1 MGTPGIK
8 SSAIHRAQAEQEHPR
23 WKIFFCLLLLL
34 RAGSALFLGPLHIAA
49 AEAAMPAGSARWI
62 APIAR
67 LVQGRTIR
75 ATQAADAHPQ
85 RGMREGRNVRGV
97 LSFGDF
103 SLHAQR
109 KVTRAAQLR
118 GSSCSKVGRMR
129 EGGAKTFAFS
139 MAMAILAIALAIN
152 TTSACAQSED
162 ATRKAQ
168 EAQTRQKLD
177 AVRAEIKKIG
187 EAQKEIDIQ
196 KGDVIAALRE
206 QELKIAAT
214 ARELREIDQKV
225 EAEQDKLTQLET
237 QRGGIET
244 RLEAQR
250 ETLAALLRS
259 AYAVGR
265 HEELKLLLAQ
275 EDVAAIGR
283 MLEYFHY
290 FERARVAEIKALL
303 DDLEALARV
312 HKDIEATTAQLNAS
326 REQRQGEAAQLETER
341 AQRRKALV
349 ELDARLKDEQAR
361 LAALGKDEKAL
372 VDLLEKLRDVFADIP
387 KQIAGAEPFAAR
399 RGRLN
404 WPLRGRVAAN
414 FGARAG
420 EHTSNGIVIAA
431 AEGSEVHAAS
441 HGRVVF
447 ADWMRGFGLLMIV
460 DHGDGYMSL
469 YGHNETLLKEVG
481 DWVNANEVIA
491 ASGATGGQKAAGVY
505 FELRAQGKPVDPKA
519 WLKP

>member
-1 MGTPGIK
+1 MTAECTSHAPRAVE
-8 SSAIHRAQAEQEHPR
+8 SACFKKETRTTKQKKVA
-23 WKIFFCLLLLL
+23 IF
-34 RAGSALFLGPLHIAA
+34 RGAASAA
-49 AEAAMPAGSARWI
+49 A
-62 APIAR
+62 
-67 LVQGRTIR
+67 
-75 ATQAADAHPQ
+75 
-85 RGMREGRNVRGV
+85 
-97 LSFGDF
+97 
-103 SLHAQR
+103 
-109 KVTRAAQLR
+109 
-118 GSSCSKVGRMR
+118 
-129 EGGAKTFAFS
+129 
-139 MAMAILAIALAIN
+139 LAIALAIHPP
-152 TTSACAQSED
+152 SVSAQSED
-162 ATRKAQ
+162 AARKTQ

-177 AVRAEIKKIG
+177 VVRAEIKKISD
-187 EAQKEIDIQ
+187 AQKEINIQ
-196 KGDVIAALRE
+196 KSAAAAALRE

-214 ARELREIDQKV
+214 ARELREIDQKI
-225 EAEQDKLTQLET
+225 EAEQAKLQQLET
-237 QRGGIET
+237 QRGALET
-244 RLEAQR
+244 KLEGQR

-290 FERARVAEIKALL
+290 FERARVAEIKTLL
-303 DDLEALARV
+303 GDLDALARV
-312 HKDIEATTAQLNAS
+312 HKDIEEATAQFNAT
-326 REQRQGEAAQLETER
+326 REQRQGEAALLATER
-341 AQRRKALV
+341 TQRQQALA
-349 ELDARLKDEQAR
+349 EIEAKLKDEQTR

-372 VDLLEKLRDVFADIP
+372 VDLLEKLRDIFADIP
-387 KQIAGAEPFAAR
+387 KQIAGAEPFASQ

-481 DWVNANEVIA
+481 DWVDANEVIA
-491 ASGATGGQKAAGVY
+491 ASGATGGQKSSGVY
-505 FELRAQGKPVDPKA
+505 FELRAQGKPIDPRA
-519 WLKP
+519 WLRP